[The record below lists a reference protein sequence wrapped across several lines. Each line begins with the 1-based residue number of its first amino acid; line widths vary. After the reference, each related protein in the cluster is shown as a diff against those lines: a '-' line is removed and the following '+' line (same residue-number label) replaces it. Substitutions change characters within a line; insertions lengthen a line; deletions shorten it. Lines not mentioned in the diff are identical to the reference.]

1 MAGTI
6 TGETKRER
14 PKIEQPARTKI
25 RERTS
30 PSYIRKL
37 SHPSPLYYHLHANPE
52 I

>member
-1 MAGTI
+1 MAGTR
-6 TGETKRER
+6 GDQKGR
-14 PKIEQPARTKI
+14 PKIEQLARTKI

-30 PSYIRKL
+30 PSSIRKL